1 MNSEIHITDLI
12 PQRTPM
18 VMIDRLVES
27 TDDHTVSEFV
37 PQSNNIFSDG
47 HYFTEPG
54 LIENMAQT
62 VALRAGHKAFQENV
76 KPDIG
81 FIGAVKRLEIIKLPK
96 INTKLVT
103 EIIVTSNLGDILVVN
118 GKITVDN
125 ELVLQGDMN
134 IFIQKNSTV

>member
-1 MNSEIHITDLI
+1 MNSGIHISNLI
-12 PQRTPM
+12 PQKAPM

-37 PQSNNIFSDG
+37 PQGNNIFSDG
-47 HYFTEPG
+47 KYFTEPG

-62 VALRAGHKAFQENV
+62 VALRAGYKAFLEKA

-81 FIGAVKRLEIIKLPK
+81 FIGAVKRLEIFKIPK
-96 INTKLVT
+96 INSKLTT
-103 EIIVTSNLGDILVVN
+103 EIIVTSNLGDILVVS

-125 ELVLQGDMN
+125 ELILQGDMN
-134 IFIQKNSTV
+134 IFIQKNSTI